1 MDGYYYFIMGVFW
14 MIRWY
19 DYIAAFLAADIMTGL
34 IFSGSIF
41 GGFAAYFVYGAW
53 SDFYCPWRLRQENRK

>member
-1 MDGYYYFIMGVFW
+1 

-19 DYIAAFLAADIMTGL
+19 DYPAAFLAADFMTRF

-41 GGFAAYFVYGAW
+41 GGFAAYFVYSAW
-53 SDFYCPWRLRQENRK
+53 SDFYCQWRLKQENGK